1 MKITNEHVFFWGN
14 QDVFSNWYPVKFRL
28 YGQVFANSEQ
38 AMMYAKA
45 CLMGDQVS
53 ADAILKTSDPRKAK
67 AIGRKI
73 TPWNEALWVESRM
86 PIMVEILS
94 EKFSNSSLKAKLLA
108 TGDKK
113 IVEASPYDKIW
124 GIGMGEN
131 DPGVD
136 DSDNWDGLN
145 LLGEA
150 LMIVREKFK

>member
-1 MKITNEHVFFWGN
+1 MKITNEYVFFWGN

-28 YGQVFANSEQ
+28 YDQVFANSEQ

-45 CLMGDQVS
+45 RLMGDQVS
-53 ADAILKTSDPRKAK
+53 ADAVLKTSDPRKAK

-94 EKFSNSSLKAKLLA
+94 EKFSNNSLKAKLLA

-124 GIGMGEN
+124 GIGMSEN